1 MYGRL
6 LYSKT
11 ERFEKLGV
19 LLVGLLEVSLSDDMS
34 SIQRVLIS
42 HNRVSRHTPCKRI
55 PIGIDIFSRDGL
67 NRLFAYL
74 VCAHPPQKPY

>member
-19 LLVGLLEVSLSDDMS
+19 LLVGLLEVSLSDDMTAFS
-34 SIQRVLIS
+34 VVLYLTTELADIRPAS
-42 HNRVSRHTPCKRI
+42 VSR
-55 PIGIDIFSRDGL
+55 
-67 NRLFAYL
+67 
-74 VCAHPPQKPY
+74 